1 MLGFLLQVVSSLSS
15 LDQFVNYMWYSQL
28 LEPFGLTE
36 HSLEVQRGY
45 SAVGS
50 LPLLRVGEYWAFENF
65 GVGVLLL
72 GRGWEHCGAHRG
84 V

>member
-15 LDQFVNYMWYSQL
+15 LDQFVDYMWYSQL

-45 SAVGS
+45 SGRGS
-50 LPLLRVGEYWAFENF
+50 LPLLRVGEYWWFYCL
-65 GVGVLLL
+65 GVGALLIN
-72 GRGWEHCGAHRG
+72 RKVDH
-84 V
+84 